1 MISFGVLAAIGA
13 LVGWGVADFLLQRIS
28 RKNES
33 VHMLFCS
40 GLVGLFITLPLAWTH
55 LGTLSSLMS
64 HQWWLIAGICLG
76 IFVNVFFSIEA
87 LRSGKLAVI
96 SPVFALELPL
106 TVILTVLIAH
116 EFPSMIEFMVIL
128 LIFAGFFLLT
138 FRGFP
143 HDGKKYMVKL
153 EKGVLM
159 ALVGVIGLAFYNL
172 TVGLVSRLLYPTV
185 TSFIINLFM
194 LAFSSIV
201 LIWRKEFTFPGV
213 FEPLRRQPLQVI
225 ATSVLYTGAA
235 LCFAY
240 ATTQMPI
247 SVATGISE
255 GYVALAVLLGLSF
268 GHERLKR
275 NQYIGVGIVILGI
288 ITLALLA
295 S

>member
-1 MISFGVLAAIGA
+1 MFSLGVLAAIGA

-40 GLVGLFITLPLAWTH
+40 GIVGLCITLPLAWTH
-55 LGTLSSLMS
+55 LGTLPSIGN
-64 HQWWLIAGICLG
+64 QWWLIIGICLG
-76 IFVNVFFSIEA
+76 IFINVFFSIEA

-106 TVILTVLIAH
+106 TVLLTVLIAH
-116 EFPSMIEFMVIL
+116 EFPSNLELIVIL

-138 FRGFP
+138 FRGIP
-143 HDGKKYMVKL
+143 HDGKKYMMKL
-153 EKGVLM
+153 EKGVLA
-159 ALVGVIGLAFYNL
+159 ALIGVIGLSFYNL
-172 TVGLVSRLLYPTV
+172 TIGLVSRLLHPTL

-194 LAFSSIV
+194 LAFSSAV

-213 FEPLRRQPLQVI
+213 FEPLRRQPVHVI
-225 ATSVLYTGAA
+225 ATGILYTGAG

-255 GYVALAVLLGLSF
+255 GYVALSVLLGLWL
-268 GHERLKR
+268 GRERLKR
-275 NQYIGVGIVILGI
+275 NQYLGVAVVILGI
-288 ITLALLA
+288 IILAFLA